1 MKQICDGY
9 NPKVLMG
16 NWYEESYSVPQ
27 PARDHPSKVA
37 RNKEVD
43 IGFIDLHGKLRA
55 LNTVSRLQPWNTN
68 NLVTS
73 SQSSQC
79 TGLK

>member
-1 MKQICDGY
+1 
-9 NPKVLMG
+9 MG

-27 PARDHPSKVA
+27 PARDDPSKVP

-43 IGFIDLHGKLRA
+43 IGFIDHHGKLRA
-55 LNTVSRLQPWNTN
+55 LNTVSRLQPWNTD

-73 SQSSQC
+73 SQC
-79 TGLK
+79 TGLNQLPKTVNK